1 MNDTENEQK
10 CFADKKDHKINLPSS
25 NVYVVTHLR
34 PSVLL
39 QSVQLF
45 AHSIEGH

>member
-25 NVYVVTHLR
+25 NVVTHIR